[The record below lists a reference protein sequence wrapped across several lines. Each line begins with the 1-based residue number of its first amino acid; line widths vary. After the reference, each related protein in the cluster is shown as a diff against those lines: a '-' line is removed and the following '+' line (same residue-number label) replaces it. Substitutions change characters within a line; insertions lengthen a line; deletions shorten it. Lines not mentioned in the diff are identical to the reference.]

1 MLFSMICY
9 LFLHYLFVSASH
21 FASVFKSRV
30 KEISYKR
37 TNPGSLSHRRRNWFI
52 MSKKHDWNSSNIID
66 DVDYHEEDAQAFR
79 KLLGAKDQGEGGDS
93 QSSLNS
99 GYVLRGRIVEITK
112 DFVVI
117 DVGLK
122 SEGLV
127 PISEFTDLSEIAL
140 GNEVEA
146 FLDQTE
152 GEDGQI
158 VLSRDKA
165 RRLRQWENIVHNCTE
180 GSIVTGKVMRKVKGG
195 LMVDIGVEAFLPGSQ
210 IDNKRIKNLD
220 EYLDKTYDFKILK
233 INTDRK
239 NIVVSRREL
248 LEEERMSKK
257 VEMLENFHE
266 GEIRHG
272 IVKNITDF
280 GVFLDVDGVDGL
292 LHITDMTWKR
302 IKHPSEMVA
311 LGDKLEVIIL
321 HVDKDKG
328 RVALGMKQ
336 KESNPWEEIE
346 KKYPPG
352 THVKGKI
359 VSLVPYGAFM
369 EIESGIEGLIH
380 VSEMS
385 WTKTIN
391 DPSEMLKKGDEV
403 EAIVLSV
410 QKDEGKISLGMKQLE
425 KNPWDEVEKKYS
437 IGSSVTA
444 EIRNL
449 TNYGAFVELE
459 PGIDGLIHISD
470 LSWIKKVSHPSEVF
484 KKGDKVDAVVLSVD
498 KENKKIT
505 LGVKQLSENPWEN
518 TEKMMPVGS
527 LVKGVVTKIT
537 AFGAFVELASG
548 LEGLIHVT
556 ELSDKPFGKV
566 EEVISKGQEVTA
578 KVIKLDPE
586 HKKISLSIKEY
597 LIEKNKENHD
607 DILVGEKKKRAPKK
621 KKEKAAEEE
630 ENT

>member
-1 MLFSMICY
+1 
-9 LFLHYLFVSASH
+9 
-21 FASVFKSRV
+21 
-30 KEISYKR
+30 
-37 TNPGSLSHRRRNWFI
+37 
-52 MSKKHDWNSSNIID
+52 MSKLKHDWNSSNIID
-66 DVDYHEEDAQAFR
+66 DVDYHEEDAAVFK
-79 KLLGAKDQGEGGDS
+79 KLLSGQTKADS
-93 QSSLNS
+93 DSPLASLSS
-99 GYVLRGRIVEITK
+99 GFVLKGRIVEITK

-127 PISEFTDLSEIAL
+127 PIGEFTDPSEL
-140 GNEVEA
+140 FLDNVVEA

-195 LMVDIGVEAFLPGSQ
+195 LMVDIGIEAFLPGSQ

-220 EYLDKTYDFKILK
+220 EYLDKIYDFKILK

-248 LEEERMSKK
+248 LEEERMTKK
-257 VEMLENFHE
+257 VEMLENFTE
-266 GEIRHG
+266 GQTRSG
-272 IVKNITDF
+272 VVKNITDF
-280 GVFLDVDGVDGL
+280 GVFLDIDGVDGL

-302 IKHPSEMVA
+302 IKHPSEMVQI
-311 LGDKLEVIIL
+311 GDELEVIIL
-321 HVDKDKG
+321 HVDREKG

-346 KKYPPG
+346 KRYPSG

-359 VSLVPYGAFM
+359 VSLVPYGAFL
-369 EIESGIEGLIH
+369 EIEPGIEGLIH

-391 DPSEMLKKGDEV
+391 EPSEMVKKGDEV
-403 EAIVLSV
+403 EAVVLSV

-425 KNPWDEVEKKYS
+425 NNPWDLVEKKYP
-437 IGSSVTA
+437 IGMNVTA

-484 KKGDKVDAVVLSVD
+484 KKGDKVDAVILSID

-518 TEKMMPVGS
+518 IEKIMPIGA
-527 LVKGVVTKIT
+527 LVKGVVSKIT
-537 AFGAFVELASG
+537 AFGAFVELENG

-556 ELSDKPFGKV
+556 EISDQPFGKV
-566 EEVISKGQEVTA
+566 EEVISKGQDVIA
-578 KVIKLDPE
+578 KVIKVDPE
-586 HKKISLSIKEY
+586 HKKLSLSIKEY

-607 DILVGEKKKRAPKK
+607 DIVVGEKKKRVTKK
-621 KKEKAAEEE
+621 KTKEKATEEQPS
-630 ENT
+630 